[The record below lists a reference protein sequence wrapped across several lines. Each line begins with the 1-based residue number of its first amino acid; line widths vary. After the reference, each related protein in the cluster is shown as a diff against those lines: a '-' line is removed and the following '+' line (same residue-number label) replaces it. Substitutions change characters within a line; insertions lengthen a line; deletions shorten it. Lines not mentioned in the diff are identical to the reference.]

1 MSTENNSD
9 LLFKNSVKILTDLI
23 SFKTISG
30 EDNTALIDY
39 CDDIL
44 KKLGATSFRT
54 YDDEKKRVNLFATLK
69 AKSSNNKKPI
79 ILSGHTDVV
88 PVSKGWSSD
97 PFTATIKDDKLYG
110 RGSCDMKGF
119 IACTLAYAPIYS
131 KSNLDRD
138 IHFSFTFDE
147 ETACI
152 GAPIL
157 IEELKR
163 RNIKDGICI
172 VGEPTNMKIIDAHKG
187 CYEYTTH
194 FRGLAGHS
202 SAPHKGVSA
211 VEYASKY
218 VNKLM
223 ELRERLKEREPK
235 DSIFDPPHSTL
246 SIGGIFGGIAH
257 NVIADKCH
265 VNWETRPV
273 VKEDGVFLNQ
283 EIDKYVNEVLLPDM
297 KKIFPNAS
305 IEKNIIGEIIGF
317 DRKSKSDA
325 CELISS
331 LTGDNSRQVVSFGT
345 EAGLFQE
352 IGISTVVCGP
362 GSIEQAHKIDEF
374 IILDELKKRVKKDSI
389 FDPPHSTLSIGG
401 IKGGIAHNVIADK
414 CSVEWE
420 TRPVVK
426 DDGEFVTKEID
437 KYANEVLLPEM
448 KKVFPDS
455 YIKKEVIGE
464 VVGFNRLDDSEACE
478 FVSNITGDNSREVVS
493 FGTEAGLFQELGIS
507 TVVCGPGSIEQAHKI
522 DEFIELNEM
531 KKCLKFL
538 EGVKDKSVN

>member
-1 MSTENNSD
+1 MSTENNLE
-9 LLFKNSVKILTDLI
+9 LLFNNSVKILTDLI
-23 SFKTISG
+23 GFKTISG
-30 EDNTALIDY
+30 EDNSSLIDY

-69 AKSSNNKKPI
+69 SKNSSTKKSI

-97 PFTATIKDDKLYG
+97 PFTATVKGNKLYG

-119 IACTLAYAPIYS
+119 IACALAYAPVFS

-147 ETACI
+147 ETACQ

-157 IEELKR
+157 IEELKKR
-163 RNIKDGICI
+163 DIKDGICI
-172 VGEPTNMKIIDAHKG
+172 IGEPTNMKIIDAHKG
-187 CYEYTTH
+187 CYEYTTY
-194 FRGLAGHS
+194 FKGLAGHS

-211 VEYASKY
+211 VEYASRY
-218 VNKLM
+218 INKLI
-223 ELRERLKEREPK
+223 ELREKLRERTPK

-246 SIGGIFGGIAH
+246 SIGGVFGGIAH

-283 EIDKYVNEVLLPDM
+283 EIDKYANEVLLPDM
-297 KKIFPNAS
+297 KKIFSNAS
-305 IEKNIIGEIIGF
+305 IKKNIIGEIVGF
-317 DRKSKSDA
+317 DREEKSDA
-325 CELISS
+325 CELISN

-374 IILDELKKRVKKDSI
+374 IVLDELKKCLDLL
-389 FDPPHSTLSIGG
+389 DG
-401 IKGGIAHNVIADK
+401 IKKN
-414 CSVEWE
+414 S
-420 TRPVVK
+420 
-426 DDGEFVTKEID
+426 
-437 KYANEVLLPEM
+437 LP
-448 KKVFPDS
+448 
-455 YIKKEVIGE
+455 
-464 VVGFNRLDDSEACE
+464 N
-478 FVSNITGDNSREVVS
+478 
-493 FGTEAGLFQELGIS
+493 
-507 TVVCGPGSIEQAHKI
+507 
-522 DEFIELNEM
+522 
-531 KKCLKFL
+531 
-538 EGVKDKSVN
+538 